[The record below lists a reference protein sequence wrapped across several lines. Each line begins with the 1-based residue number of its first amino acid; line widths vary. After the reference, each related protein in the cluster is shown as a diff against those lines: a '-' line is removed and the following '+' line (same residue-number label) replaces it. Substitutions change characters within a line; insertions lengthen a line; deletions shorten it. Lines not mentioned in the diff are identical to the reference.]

1 MNPVKR
7 DANAFFKVLLLSA
20 HLLISRHPVQK
31 SKFGACA
38 VTGYCSFK
46 LPNVSGNGQLKKTK
60 TMTPTSQYIKNLTHG
75 YRLIATPQSRDPVLT
90 RVLAGFN
97 IRYYWYSEFANRKLA
112 VIIQKTHLGLIKSV
126 NPEVVTSR

>member
-1 MNPVKR
+1 MRRREFAFLR
-7 DANAFFKVLLLSA
+7 DVSVAD
-20 HLLISRHPVQK
+20 
-31 SKFGACA
+31 
-38 VTGYCSFK
+38 
-46 LPNVSGNGQLKKTK
+46 VSGNGQLKKTK
-60 TMTPTSQYIKNLTHG
+60 TMAPTPQYIKDLTHG

-97 IRYYWYSEFANRKLA
+97 IRYYWYSEFANRELA